1 MKRKRNEIYKNQT
14 FYNKT
19 SFFFETKMFLYEIQ
33 KKVQTKKKN
42 ILNQNLTLNFLFT
55 ARNGSHSFIKYDVN

>member
-1 MKRKRNEIYKNQT
+1 MKFIKTKRFIIKHLL
-14 FYNKT
+14 
-19 SFFFETKMFLYEIQ
+19 FFETKMFLYEIR